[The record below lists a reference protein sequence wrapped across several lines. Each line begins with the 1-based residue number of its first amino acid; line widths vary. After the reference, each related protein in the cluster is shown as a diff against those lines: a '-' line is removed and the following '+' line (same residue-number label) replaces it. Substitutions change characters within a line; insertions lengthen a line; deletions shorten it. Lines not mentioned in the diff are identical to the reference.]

1 MDARTCDPMSSN
13 CGIVFFLQ
21 HPVHRGNVY
30 GLDWELKTAVTTSPP
45 FLNTFDMTSLYPVIL
60 SGGSGTRL
68 WPLSRAALPK
78 QLLPLTSDHSLLQDT
93 VRRLADRPGIANP
106 LMVCNVEHRFMIAEQ
121 MRQIGARPR
130 AIVLEPVGRN
140 TAPAIAVAALML
152 SRDDPDALM
161 LVLPADHL
169 IGDIDAFHAAIQT
182 AAEAARNGH
191 LTTFGIVA
199 DSPETGY
206 GYIRKGVPLADTA
219 GAHQVAAFVEK
230 PDAATAQQYVDCG
243 EYLWNS
249 GMFLFR
255 AVDFLNELQT
265 LRPEILEA
273 SRAALDAATLDLDF
287 VRLDPAAFEACPSES
302 VDYAVMEHTQCAA
315 VVPADMAWNDIGA
328 WSALWDVAEKDGQG
342 NASRG
347 DVMLENSSNNFVR
360 AETRM
365 VALLG
370 VSGLVVVETAD
381 VVLVAQKDQVQEVKK
396 LVDRLKAEKRCE
408 HLVHKQV
415 YRPWGWYEGIDEG
428 ERFQVKRI
436 MVKPGE
442 KLSLQMHH
450 HRAEHWVVVSGTAS
464 VTCGDQV
471 TLLSENQST
480 YIPLGTSHRLE
491 NPGKVDLHIIEVQ
504 SGIYLGEDDIV
515 RFEDIY
521 QRN

>member
-1 MDARTCDPMSSN
+1 M
-13 CGIVFFLQ
+13 
-21 HPVHRGNVY
+21 
-30 GLDWELKTAVTTSPP
+30 TT
-45 FLNTFDMTSLYPVIL
+45 LHPVIL

-78 QLLPLTSDHSLLQDT
+78 QLLPLASEHSLLQDT
-93 VRRLADRPGIANP
+93 VSRLTDMPEMAHP

-121 MRQIGARPR
+121 MRQIGSTPR

-140 TAPAIAVAALML
+140 TAPAIAVAALTL

-169 IGDIDAFHAAIQT
+169 IGDVGAFHAAIRI
-182 AAEAARNGH
+182 AAEAAKNGH

-199 DSPETGY
+199 ATPETGY
-206 GYIRKGVPLADTA
+206 GYIRKGTPLADTT
-219 GAHQVAAFVEK
+219 GAYQVAAFVEK
-230 PDAATAQQYVDCG
+230 PDQSTAEQYVKSGD
-243 EYLWNS
+243 YYWNS
-249 GMFLFR
+249 GMFMFR
-255 AVDFLNELQT
+255 ATDFLNELQA
-265 LRPEILEA
+265 LRPDILEA
-273 SRAALDAATLDLDF
+273 SRAALDAATRDLDF
-287 VRLDPAAFEACPSES
+287 VRLDPSAFEACPSES
-302 VDYAVMEHTQCAA
+302 VDYAVMEHTHCAA

-328 WSALWDVAEKDGQG
+328 WSALWNVAEKDACG
-342 NASRG
+342 NATRG
-347 DVMLENSSNNFVR
+347 DVMLENAQNNFVR

-365 VALLG
+365 VAMLG
-370 VSGLVVVETAD
+370 VSDLVVVETAD
-381 VVLVAQKDQVQEVKK
+381 VVLVAQKDQVQDVKK

-464 VTCGDQV
+464 VTCGDLV
-471 TLLSENQST
+471 TLLTENQST
-480 YIPLGTSHRLE
+480 YIPLGTTHRLE

-504 SGIYLGEDDIV
+504 SGTYLGEDDIV
-515 RFEDIY
+515 RFDDIY
-521 QRN
+521 KRN

>member
-1 MDARTCDPMSSN
+1 
-13 CGIVFFLQ
+13 
-21 HPVHRGNVY
+21 
-30 GLDWELKTAVTTSPP
+30 
-45 FLNTFDMTSLYPVIL
+45 
-60 SGGSGTRL
+60 
-68 WPLSRAALPK
+68 
-78 QLLPLTSDHSLLQDT
+78 
-93 VRRLADRPGIANP
+93 
-106 LMVCNVEHRFMIAEQ
+106 MIAEQ
-121 MRQIGARPR
+121 MRQIGATPR
-130 AIVLEPVGRN
+130 TIVLEPVGRN

-169 IGDIDAFHAAIQT
+169 IGDIDAFHAAIQV
-182 AAEAARNGH
+182 AAEAAKKGH
-191 LTTFGIVA
+191 LATFGIVA
-199 DSPETGY
+199 ATPETGY
-206 GYIRKGVPLADTA
+206 GYIRKGEPLADNT
-219 GAHQVAAFVEK
+219 GAYQVAAFVEK
-230 PDAATAQQYVDCG
+230 PDLATAQQYVDSG
-243 EYLWNS
+243 DYFWNS

-255 AVDFLNELQT
+255 AADFLNELQAV
-265 LRPEILEA
+265 RPDILEA

-302 VDYAVMEHTQCAA
+302 VDYAVMEHTRHAA

-328 WSALWDVAEKDGQG
+328 WSALWNVAVKDADN
-342 NASRG
+342 NATRG
-347 DVMLENSSNNFVR
+347 DVMLENARNNFVR

-365 VALLG
+365 VAMLG
-370 VSGLVVVETAD
+370 VSDLVVVETAD
-381 VVLVAQKDQVQEVKK
+381 VVLVAQKDQVQDVKK

-450 HRAEHWVVVSGTAS
+450 HRAEHWIVVSGTAS
-464 VTCGDQV
+464 VSCGNEV
-471 TLLSENQST
+471 LLLTENQST

-491 NPGKVDLHIIEVQ
+491 NPGKIDLHMIEVQ
-504 SGIYLGEDDIV
+504 SGSYLGEDDIV

-521 QRN
+521 QRA

>member
-1 MDARTCDPMSSN
+1 
-13 CGIVFFLQ
+13 
-21 HPVHRGNVY
+21 
-30 GLDWELKTAVTTSPP
+30 
-45 FLNTFDMTSLYPVIL
+45 MTPIHPVIL

-78 QLLPLTSDHSLLQDT
+78 QLLPLASDFSLLQDT
-93 VRRLADRPGIANP
+93 VSRLADMPEMAQP

-121 MRQIGARPR
+121 MRQIGASPR

-169 IGDIDAFHAAIQT
+169 IGDITAFHTAIRT
-182 AAEAARNGH
+182 AADSAQNGH

-199 DSPETGY
+199 ATPETGY
-206 GYIRKGVPLADTA
+206 GYIRKGGALADTQ

-230 PDAATAQQYVDCG
+230 PDLATAEAYVKAGD
-243 EYLWNS
+243 YYWNS
-249 GMFLFR
+249 GMFLFK
-255 AVDFLNELQT
+255 AADYLKELQT
-265 LRPEILEA
+265 LRPDILDA

-287 VRLDPAAFEACPSES
+287 VRLDPAAFAACPSES

-328 WSALWDVAEKDGQG
+328 WSALWNVAEKDAEG
-342 NASRG
+342 NATRG
-347 DVMLENSSNNFVR
+347 DVMLENARNNFVR

-365 VALLG
+365 VAMLG
-370 VSGLVVVETAD
+370 VSDLVVVETAD
-381 VVLVAQKDQVQEVKK
+381 VVLVAQKDQVQDVKK
-396 LVDRLKAEKRCE
+396 LVDRLKAEQRCE

-450 HRAEHWVVVSGTAS
+450 HRAEHWVVVSGTAN
-464 VTCGDQV
+464 VTCGDEIKML
-471 TLLSENQST
+471 TENQST
-480 YIPLGTSHRLE
+480 YIPLGTTHRLE

-515 RFEDIY
+515 RFEDVY
-521 QRN
+521 KRD